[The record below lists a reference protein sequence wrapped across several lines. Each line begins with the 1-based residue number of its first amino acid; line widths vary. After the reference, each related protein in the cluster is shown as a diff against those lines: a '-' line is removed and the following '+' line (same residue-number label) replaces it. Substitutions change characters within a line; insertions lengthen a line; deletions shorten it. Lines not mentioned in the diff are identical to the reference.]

1 MPDFLLHGLWIRGSG
16 LHVWIEQTQ
25 GHRIVLPSAVPEG
38 VFPHHVARLLDD
50 RRFRHRLR
58 TRLHTPRGRSVELV
72 IPTAAYGGPAAV
84 EFLDQLSYLD
94 EAAPAATPQQLA
106 AVAPDLRWLIRFQR
120 GIVRFVRAGR
130 VVFGLGFEDR
140 QWWPQWQLASGVAER
155 TWVAAMTGC
164 APGVL
169 VDNNSFLVEDLVKNL
184 PHWVV
189 SAVLEEILDS
199 IPPRKWHEF
208 PQALVR
214 SQPLKRGGAHL
225 LHALNEWKN
234 SIALVDLQL
243 IVVVD
248 EPESEATIINDEE
261 GWPVRIQVRSGT
273 DSPQPIHL
281 ENLDRTT
288 KERLY
293 EYHRTLTQVCPK
305 LSPEQHPLGPATD
318 PTAGDWDVLLPTSE
332 LVEFVMLDAQRLQ
345 DNGIQVML
353 PRAWSTAK
361 ATATVRTREASGEG
375 SNRHQGLGLEELVR
389 YDWHISLG
397 DVELSEDEMREL
409 VRSKSGLVKLRGQ
422 WVLADS
428 RSLSTVTEYIRQLDR
443 TAEKRLREEIA
454 SLRMQEQLLDPEKEE
469 DQEHRASLRALIE
482 EKERAL
488 EAGEADAVELSDLRA
503 LAIESTADEPVE
515 FEGSPWHAAL
525 LGGTETP
532 APQRV
537 EIPPSVH
544 AELREYQRCG
554 VDWLYWMSRNRL
566 GAVLADDMGLGK
578 TLQFLSLL
586 AVERERGEASGPSL
600 VVCPTSV
607 VGNWAR
613 EASRFTPSAKVYV
626 HHGTGRLAGEELE
639 RRIASSDLVI
649 TSYGI
654 ATRDVHDLARPS
666 WDHVVLDEAQH
677 VKNVRTRSA
686 KAVRAFPAR
695 QRLALTGTPVENR
708 LSEMRAI
715 LDFCNPGVLGSASF
729 FQNHFAKAIEREND
743 PALTA
748 RLKALTAPFILRRL
762 KTDPAIIDDLP
773 EKQEQILTVHLTEEQ
788 ASLYTALVENIQNIL
803 ESTRREDKAARRGIV
818 LSTITRIKQICN
830 HPAHYLGDGSPITYR
845 GRHRSGK
852 VAELVRLL
860 DDHLAAGHR
869 VLIFTQYR
877 AFGDLLVPYL
887 SARLGEQVPF
897 LHGGVSKARR
907 DAMVERFQ
915 QPDGPPVMI
924 LSLKAGG
931 TGLNLTAASVV
942 IHMDRWWN
950 PAVENQATDRAYR
963 IGQRKDVI
971 VYKMMT
977 AGTMEESIQQVL
989 DGKLHLASA
998 VVGEGEGWITELSPE
1013 DFAELMSYRG
1023 RKEGE

>member
-16 LHVWIEQTQ
+16 LHVWIEQTR

-38 VFPHHVARLLDD
+38 VFPHQVTALLDD

-58 TRLHTPRGRSVELV
+58 TRLHTPRGKSVELI
-72 IPTAAYGGPAAV
+72 IPSAAYGGPAAV
-84 EFLDQLSYLD
+84 EFLDKLSYLD
-94 EAAPAATPQQLA
+94 EPAPAATAQQLA
-106 AVAPDLRWLIRFQR
+106 SIAPDLRWLIRFQR

-130 VVFGLGFEDR
+130 VVFGLAFEER
-140 QWWPQWQLASGVAER
+140 QWWPQWHLASGVPER

-169 VDNNSFLVEDLVKNL
+169 VDNNSFLVEDLMRNL

-189 SAVLEEILDS
+189 TALLEEALDA
-199 IPPRKWHEF
+199 IPPRRWHEF
-208 PQALVR
+208 PQALLR
-214 SQPLKRGGAHL
+214 SEALKRGSAHL

-234 SIALVDLQL
+234 SITLVDLQV
-243 IVVVD
+243 IVVVEEPTSEMRILD
-248 EPESEATIINDEE
+248 EEE
-261 GWPVRIQVRSGT
+261 GWPVRVQVRSGT
-273 DSPQPIHL
+273 DSPQPI
-281 ENLDRTT
+281 NLDTLDRPT
-288 KERLY
+288 KERLQ
-293 EYHRTLTQVCPK
+293 ELHRTLTQLCPK
-305 LSPEQHPLGPATD
+305 LSPGRHPFPAAGD
-318 PTAGDWDVLLPTSE
+318 PQIGDWDVLLPTSE
-332 LVEFVMLDAQRLQ
+332 LVEFIASDASRLQ
-345 DNGIQVML
+345 KNGFQVML

-361 ATATVRTREASGEG
+361 ATATVRTREADVVGAKK
-375 SNRHQGLGLEELVR
+375 NQGLGLEELVQ

-397 DVELSEDEMREL
+397 DVELSDDEMREL
-409 VRSKSGLVKLRGQ
+409 VSSKTGLVKLRGK
-422 WVLADS
+422 WVMADA
-428 RSLSTVTEYIRQLDR
+428 RSLARVSDYVRKLDKQ
-443 TAEKRLREEIA
+443 AEKRLREEIA
-454 SLRMQEQLLDPEKEE
+454 ALTMQVQLLDPAETAE
-469 DQEHRASLRALIE
+469 RARLEALIE
-482 EKERAL
+482 EKQQVL
-488 EAGEADAVELSDLRA
+488 DKGEADALALSELRELTVEAMAKD
-503 LAIESTADEPVE
+503 PVE
-515 FEGSPWHAAL
+515 VEGPPWHAAL
-525 LGGTETP
+525 LGGMEAP
-532 APQRV
+532 APERV
-537 EIPPSVH
+537 DIPPTVH
-544 AELREYQRCG
+544 AELRHYQRRG

-578 TLQFLSLL
+578 TLQFLSLI
-586 AVERERGEASGPSL
+586 AVERERGEAQGPSL

-613 EASRFTPSAKVYV
+613 EASRFTPAARVYV
-626 HHGTGRLAGEELE
+626 HHGTYRLVGVELQ
-639 RRIASSDLVI
+639 RKIAESDLII

-654 ATRDVHDLARPS
+654 ATRDVTDLSAIT

-677 VKNVRTRSA
+677 VKNSHTKAA
-686 KAVRAFPAR
+686 KAVRAIPAR
-695 QRLALTGTPVENR
+695 HRLALTGTPVENR

-715 LDFCNPGVLGSASF
+715 LDFCNPGVLGSSSF
-729 FQNHFAKAIEREND
+729 FQNHFAKAIERDND
-743 PALTA
+743 PDLTS

-762 KTDPAIIDDLP
+762 KTDPHIIDDLP
-773 EKQEQILTVHLTEEQ
+773 EKREQILTVHLTEEQ

-803 ESTRREDKAARRGIV
+803 ESTRLEDQASRRGIV
-818 LSTITRIKQICN
+818 LSAITRIKQICN
-830 HPAHYLGDGSPITYR
+830 HPAHFLGDGSPMTYR

-852 VAELVRLL
+852 VEELVRLL
-860 DDHLAAGHR
+860 DDHLSVGHR
-869 VLIFTQYR
+869 VLVFTQYR
-877 AFGDLLVPYL
+877 VFGDMLVPYL

-907 DAMVERFQ
+907 DAMVEQFQ
-915 QPDGPPVMI
+915 SPDGPSVMI

-989 DGKLHLASA
+989 EGKLHLASA

-1023 RKEGE
+1023 RRAGE